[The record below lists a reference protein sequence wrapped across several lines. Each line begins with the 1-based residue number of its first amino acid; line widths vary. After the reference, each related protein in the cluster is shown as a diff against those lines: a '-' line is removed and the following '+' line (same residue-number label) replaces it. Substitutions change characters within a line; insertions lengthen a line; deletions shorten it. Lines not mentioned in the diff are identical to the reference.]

1 MKYEIIIFDA
11 DDTLFDFKKAEKEAF
26 KNTMLEFNIEYDE
39 GYHLKE
45 YSNINS
51 AIWKEFEKG
60 LITQEELKVERF
72 KRFSEKLKIKFDEI
86 KFANSYTRNLSFASF
101 LYDDSIEL
109 IENLH
114 KDYRLTIITNG
125 LTEVQH
131 KRIRNSVIGKY
142 FEEVV
147 ISEEVGAAKPDIRI
161 FEHALNKINYT
172 DKRKVLMVGD
182 SLSSDIKGGINFGI
196 DTCWFNPGKAENK
209 SGLNPTYEITKL
221 ALLKNI
227 LEQ

>member
-26 KNTMLEFNIEYDE
+26 KSTMLEFNIEYDE
-39 GYHLKE
+39 DYHLKE
-45 YSNINS
+45 YSNIN
-51 AIWKEFEKG
+51 ADIWKEFEKG
-60 LITQEELKVERF
+60 LITQEKLKVERF
-72 KRFSEKLKIKFDEI
+72 KRFSEKLKIEFDEI
-86 KFANSYTRNLSFASF
+86 EFANSYTKNLSFASF

-131 KRIRNSVIGKY
+131 KRVRNSVIGKY

-147 ISEEVGAAKPDIRI
+147 ISEEVGAAKPDIKI
-161 FEHALNKINYT
+161 FEHALSKINYT

-196 DTCWFNPGKAENK
+196 DTCWFNPEKVENK

-221 ALLKNI
+221 TLLKNI

>member
-26 KNTMLEFNIEYDE
+26 KSTMLEFNIEYDE
-39 GYHLKE
+39 DYHLKE
-45 YSNINS
+45 YSNIN
-51 AIWKEFEKG
+51 ADIWKEFEKG
-60 LITQEELKVERF
+60 LITQEKLKVERF
-72 KRFSEKLKIKFDEI
+72 KRFSEKLKIEFDEI
-86 KFANSYTRNLSFASF
+86 EFANSYTKNLSFASF

-131 KRIRNSVIGKY
+131 KRVRNSVIGKY

-147 ISEEVGAAKPDIRI
+147 ISEEVGAAKPDIKI
-161 FEHALNKINYT
+161 FEHALSKINYT

-196 DTCWFNPGKAENK
+196 DTCWFNPEKAENK

-221 ALLKNI
+221 TLLKNI